1 MLVCICY
8 IKGEKMSRHK
18 QDYELNMID
27 RFLYKMVI
35 GLSLLVLLLI
45 GTRYNIV
52 SLEKVQNAM
61 RQNINIVKIISYFN
75 RPNLKLI
82 PIDIEDTKETSTV
95 VYDDYTI
102 IDGGRRINVSSSVKN
117 IRSGVVVKIEKKD
130 TYKITVKSIDGYEY
144 VYDNISNKKVNIYQY
159 VKAGDIIGEVNN
171 DTFDLYVYS
180 KNGIVNL
187 DDVLPV

>member
-8 IKGEKMSRHK
+8 IKGEKMSRNK

-180 KNGIVNL
+180 KSGIVNL

>member
-8 IKGEKMSRHK
+8 IKGEKMSRNK

-171 DTFDLYVYS
+171 DTFNLYVYS